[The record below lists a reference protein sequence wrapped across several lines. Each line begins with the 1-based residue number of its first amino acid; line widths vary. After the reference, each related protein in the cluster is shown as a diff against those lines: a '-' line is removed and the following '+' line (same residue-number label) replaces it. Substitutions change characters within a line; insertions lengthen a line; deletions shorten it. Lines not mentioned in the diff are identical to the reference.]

1 MAYYN
6 FDTKT
11 WDPIGLGYEL
21 NSWTSPFPNAIR
33 HAADSLMIG
42 FTNGLFPD
50 GVKFTNLQ
58 VVGFSTSFF
67 GFPYHPK
74 FHATSSQTLK
84 MSNYINRPFLLEKA
98 VISISGTWEIKDII
112 FANYNQP
119 NMQTVSSSVNTC
131 FLLNQRKNQ
140 NFDFEKTLGSGASN
154 FNNTPRFRIT
164 ASVPIDRSLTF
175 GGPTVRVDTI
185 RDLLGFSQI
194 YSFASG
200 SLKKKVINTSTAETG
215 SAVDFMPITSNDV
228 ILENTNTNLAAGM
241 NWTKKLTISMS
252 LCTPPAQTYVLEQPL
267 PGDYTLTGGYDGF
280 TVVQD
285 GTVYLGHE
293 GTRTGLG
300 FFNPSTR
307 GLTGDFYAT
316 PIGRTFSVPT
326 FNNGLRPAL
335 VPSTSKHKIN
345 PYVLLP
351 SDELILGWQLPV
363 STNPVDNVITG
374 GTESRFT
381 FLPGTFKMV
390 LYGSFIR
397 NGQEENDTLNQMLT
411 SKALHEIIE

>member
-1 MAYYN
+1 
-6 FDTKT
+6 
-11 WDPIGLGYEL
+11 
-21 NSWTSPFPNAIR
+21 
-33 HAADSLMIG
+33 
-42 FTNGLFPD
+42 
-50 GVKFTNLQ
+50 
-58 VVGFSTSFF
+58 
-67 GFPYHPK
+67 
-74 FHATSSQTLK
+74 
-84 MSNYINRPFLLEKA
+84 
-98 VISISGTWEIKDII
+98 
-112 FANYNQP
+112 
-119 NMQTVSSSVNTC
+119 
-131 FLLNQRKNQ
+131 
-140 NFDFEKTLGSGASN
+140 
-154 FNNTPRFRIT
+154 
-164 ASVPIDRSLTF
+164 
-175 GGPTVRVDTI
+175 
-185 RDLLGFSQI
+185 
-194 YSFASG
+194 
-200 SLKKKVINTSTAETG
+200 
-215 SAVDFMPITSNDV
+215 
-228 ILENTNTNLAAGM
+228 
-241 NWTKKLTISMS
+241 
-252 LCTPPAQTYVLEQPL
+252 L